1 MSAINFFKAV
11 MMVQLFFAI
20 CITMYSYALPDDA
33 KSYPSFYEPDVNIE
47 DISGTIQS
55 SLETQTNIPA
65 IDLGALVFYS
75 GNILIDLLLNF
86 VFAIPQMLTFIINA
100 FMLFFIGADSFIL
113 FQLQLFFSAGM
124 VIFYVIS
131 LIQLLTNVRT
141 GRLV

>member
-11 MMVQLFFAI
+11 MAVQLFFAI
-20 CITMYSYALPDDA
+20 CITMYAYALPDDA
-33 KSYPSFYEPDVNIE
+33 KTYPDFYTPDVNIE
-47 DISGTIQS
+47 DISGTIQD

-75 GNILIDLLLNF
+75 GNILVDLLLNF
-86 VFAIPQMLTFIINA
+86 VFAIPQMLTFLLNA
-100 FMLFFIGADSFIL
+100 FMLFFVGADSFIMNYI
-113 FQLQLFFSAGM
+113 QLFFSAGM

>member
-11 MMVQLFFAI
+11 IVVQLFFAI
-20 CITMYSYALPDDA
+20 CITMYVHALPAEA
-33 KSYPSFYEPDVNIE
+33 KSYPDFYTPDINIE
-47 DISGTIQS
+47 QISETIEA

-100 FMLFFIGADSFIL
+100 FMMFFVGADSVIMFYI
-113 FQLQLFFSAGM
+113 QLFFSAGM
-124 VIFYVIS
+124 VIFYIIS